1 MATKHDAKGQD
12 TTYLYHGNTP
22 DRSSGQ
28 PSDAAN
34 SFTQYT
40 GRRLSAIQYSGGYSE
55 LFEYDPI
62 DSVVSKQLFVQTG
75 LSQSGVTMRVGVA
88 GNPTYDAAGRTSTL
102 SFPGFNYY
110 LASAGNTGGY
120 GNAVKF
126 QYGYAPGNRV
136 ASVTQWAS
144 MSQALYYVYRGNSW
158 PHRDSK
164 RSIPHVW
171 SGVHKPIN

>member
-1 MATKHDAKGQD
+1 MRRGRIRRTF
-12 TTYLYHGNTP
+12 TTGIRRTEVLGSRRMRRTVLRSIRAGGCRRFSTAGGN
-22 DRSSGQ
+22 
-28 PSDAAN
+28 
-34 SFTQYT
+34 
-40 GRRLSAIQYSGGYSE
+40 SE

-75 LSQSGVTMRVGVA
+75 LSPSGVTMRVGVA